1 MCFYPS
7 APASFSVGAVTAGN
21 AYFQNH
27 DQETLGNVLEKY
39 MVYTQ
44 GRDPRV
50 PLCFGVTCEDT
61 VGDWPGEGDAL
72 ETLEP

>member
-1 MCFYPS
+1 M
-7 APASFSVGAVTAGN
+7 GAVTAGN

-39 MVYTQ
+39 MVYART
-44 GRDPRV
+44 GPARPSVLRV
-50 PLCFGVTCEDT
+50 TGDDT

-72 ETLEP
+72 ETPEPR